1 MMKNYI
7 EKLFSIRR
15 VFLCAILAALL
26 LAVFPSEAMAQSP
39 HPVDRW
45 IEGCI
50 AQDSSTMGMLSCLDE
65 GYSRWDSELNFMY
78 QGLRGLLNQQQKEA
92 LKKAQRA
99 WIAYRDAEFETINL
113 IYGSLQGSM
122 WRLAAMSAKVEMVK
136 ARTLDLQAYSESL
149 QEGR

>member
-1 MMKNYI
+1 
-7 EKLFSIRR
+7 
-15 VFLCAILAALL
+15 
-26 LAVFPSEAMAQSP
+26 
-39 HPVDRW
+39 
-45 IEGCI
+45 
-50 AQDSSTMGMLSCLDE
+50 MGMLSCLDE

-136 ARTLDLQAYSESL
+136 ARTLELQAYSESL